1 MHEVAAMQGM
11 VRTALK
17 YMREAGGSCVTNVQL
32 VLGASGHF
40 TAEAAYQHFEVL
52 TMGTPLEGASLTILW
67 VPAKFLCLSCFH
79 RFENSEPAEQV
90 LCPRCGDVALEIEH
104 QDVCYVSS
112 IDVAVVE
119 GIVPMAAARCGSK
132 V

>member
-40 TAEAAYQHFEVL
+40 TAEAAHQHFEVF
-52 TMGTPLEGASLTILW
+52 TMGTPLEGASLMILW
-67 VPAKFLCLSCFH
+67 VPAKFQCLSCLH
-79 RFENSEPAEQV
+79 RFESCESAEQV
-90 LCPRCGDVALEIEH
+90 TCPRCGDVVLEIEH
-104 QDVCYVSS
+104 QDVYYVSS
-112 IDVAVVE
+112 IDVAVGD
-119 GIVPMAAARCGSK
+119 GIVPMAAIG
-132 V
+132 

>member
-40 TAEAAYQHFEVL
+40 TAEAAHQHFEVF
-52 TMGTPLEGASLTILW
+52 TTGTPLEGASLMILW
-67 VPAKFLCLSCFH
+67 VPAKFQCLSCLH
-79 RFENSEPAEQV
+79 RFESCESAEQV
-90 LCPRCGDVALEIEH
+90 ICPRCGEVALEIEY
-104 QDVCYVSS
+104 QDVYYVSS
-112 IDVAVVE
+112 IDVAVDD
-119 GIVPMAAARCGSK
+119 GIVPMAAIG
-132 V
+132 